1 MRFSFPWWGSPPPP
15 PRPPP
20 NPVIAWLWSLISD
33 TPPPPLPPPPPEPLV
48 GWHWALLLYAV
59 ALLLSAL
66 LGQKE
71 RVLLVTIRRCALCR
85 LQCVRLLSRFNCFR
99 SLFPLAPLPR
109 QPNVGAYM
117 GGTRSSIPAGHFIGR
132 KARTKETFDAAVQ
145 LVRAASRGQ
154 PTAMCSTASSKTTLP
169 AASAS
174 NRTSTASCWT
184 AAVGPGGNW
193 WSRDRC
199 RGQKLLSFHVS
210 LNGVSAVA
218 PAAPAAAGW
227 HCRIADARAHSSI
240 LVAVWLAMTA
250 QAIPAEQR
258 HRLLLLPSGN
268 CFVGDFNAEFKAHGR
283 GTEFRPNGS
292 EAASGQW
299 RDGRLH
305 GCGKQNNP
313 EASRSEGNF
322 VDGHYSGVGTFTW
335 LQGTVYEGDL
345 AEGKRS
351 GLGMLW
357 SRDGALL
364 LCGRWEDDRLVEERP
379 VPRNKISIGTHLSAA
394 GTSSTARQARQQQSA
409 AQQR

>member
-1 MRFSFPWWGSPPPP
+1 MFDGEFEDDAPSGFG
-15 PRPPP
+15 
-20 NPVIAWLWSLISD
+20 VKSD
-33 TPPPPLPPPPPEPLV
+33 KH
-48 GWHWALLLYAV
+48 GQLLD
-59 ALLLSAL
+59 
-66 LGQKE
+66 
-71 RVLLVTIRRCALCR
+71 C
-85 LQCVRLLSRFNCFR
+85 
-99 SLFPLAPLPR
+99 
-109 QPNVGAYM
+109 
-117 GGTRSSIPAGHFIGR
+117 GR
-132 KARTKETFDAAVQ
+132 W
-145 LVRAASRGQ
+145 SRGQ
-154 PTAMCSTASSKTTLP
+154 LVESRPVPWTKVVVLPRFIKWGECSRAGG
-169 AASAS
+169 
-174 NRTSTASCWT
+174 TSCSWLQ
-184 AAVGPGGNW
+184 P
-193 WSRDRC
+193 R
-199 RGQKLLSFHVS
+199 
-210 LNGVSAVA
+210 
-218 PAAPAAAGW
+218 W

-357 SRDGALL
+357 SRDSALL